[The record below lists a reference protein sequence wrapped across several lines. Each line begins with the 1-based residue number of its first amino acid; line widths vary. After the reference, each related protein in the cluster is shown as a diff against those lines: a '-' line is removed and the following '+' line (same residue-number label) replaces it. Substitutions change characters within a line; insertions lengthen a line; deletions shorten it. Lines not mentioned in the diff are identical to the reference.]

1 MKRNISIIGL
11 VVALVLSLFSCG
23 YGTNKSYIISASNEQ
38 ISVQSEID
46 WGTKSNYKKLMIG
59 PTEVK
64 FLENDYYG
72 KYQYSSDSIRFSSTI
87 DYYKT
92 DSNTSWVT
100 FGVRSDNGKLAYI
113 SFKNT
118 DFLSKQRQLDDLD
131 NALEYALKMSK
142 DIVSNIVIDPESYE
156 IIVEESFI
164 MNYMEVFHIVFA
176 KRFSG
181 YISSDQISFEIT
193 SKGSLCSVYIG
204 DIGAYDIE
212 STNKIDDESIN
223 QSIEKRIEEL
233 FKNYLDTYS
242 IQNVSIKKKELIKLP
257 NGNTGVLSTTEV
269 EMKSA
274 NNNADEHS
282 YTESIAIVTVVG

>member
-92 DSNTSWVT
+92 DSKTSWVT

-164 MNYMEVFHIVFA
+164 MSYMEVFHIVFA

-282 YTESIAIVTVVG
+282 YTESIAIVTVVS